1 MDDKPAKEYK
11 FTRSLGSMRIW
22 PAARPV
28 PAWGAGSAIS
38 PAWSGASP
46 APPPPWPTRFPAIRS
61 TILSSSPAW
70 PAPGATPSPVPA
82 PCPPSPPA
90 GPSARARS
98 SLAPPSSASPRV
110 APSAPGWRAK
120 PDPRARC
127 RCSAWRTASSASPP
141 PEWGRAAAT
150 CISTSPSP
158 PAPPPNSAPPWH
170 SRPAPPWAPCTGR
183 AAMANPFLE
192 QQVNGAKFALY
203 GCTFEE
209 EYAVETVVTAGGA
222 EYPRL
227 IHPYPVLSFDLSSL
241 AAHDALYT
249 GLLDLYRRAYGSY
262 GGFRLRHW
270 DEWSTNGRSGAPT
283 PTDQPLA
290 LVSGLVYQLQKQYGS
305 GVLLAE
311 GKPTR
316 TLFKPVAGSVRVA
329 IAGQEIGNVGA
340 TRWTVDITTGR
351 VTFAAD
357 KSKAITAITQASQ
370 AVLTVGSSHGFVV
383 NDVVQVSGVASMTQI
398 NGLRAAVTATGASTI
413 TLAIN
418 STTFSAY
425 TSGGVVHSAPQSGEA
440 VTAGCEFDIPVKFL
454 SKLQAKHSFPTHS
467 ELPQILLRERLNP

>member
-1 MDDKPAKEYK
+1 
-11 FTRSLGSMRIW
+11 
-22 PAARPV
+22 
-28 PAWGAGSAIS
+28 
-38 PAWSGASP
+38 
-46 APPPPWPTRFPAIRS
+46 
-61 TILSSSPAW
+61 
-70 PAPGATPSPVPA
+70 
-82 PCPPSPPA
+82 
-90 GPSARARS
+90 
-98 SLAPPSSASPRV
+98 
-110 APSAPGWRAK
+110 
-120 PDPRARC
+120 
-127 RCSAWRTASSASPP
+127 
-141 PEWGRAAAT
+141 
-150 CISTSPSP
+150 
-158 PAPPPNSAPPWH
+158 
-170 SRPAPPWAPCTGR
+170 
-183 AAMANPFLE
+183 MAYPFLE
-192 QQVNGAKFALY
+192 RQVNSAKFALY

-270 DEWSTNGRSGAPT
+270 DEWSTNGRS
-283 PTDQPLA
+283 
-290 LVSGLVYQLQKQYGS
+290 
-305 GVLLAE
+305 VLLTE

-316 TLFKPVAGSVRVA
+316 TIFKPVSGSVRVA

-340 TRWTVDITTGR
+340 TRWSVDTTTGR

-357 KSKAITAITQASQ
+357 KTKSVSAITQASH
-370 AVLTVGSSHGFVV
+370 AVLTVGASHGFVV
-383 NDVVQVSGVASMTQI
+383 NDVVQISAVSGMTQI

-454 SKLQAKHSFPTHS
+454 TKLQAKHSFPTHS

>member
-1 MDDKPAKEYK
+1 
-11 FTRSLGSMRIW
+11 
-22 PAARPV
+22 
-28 PAWGAGSAIS
+28 
-38 PAWSGASP
+38 
-46 APPPPWPTRFPAIRS
+46 
-61 TILSSSPAW
+61 
-70 PAPGATPSPVPA
+70 
-82 PCPPSPPA
+82 
-90 GPSARARS
+90 
-98 SLAPPSSASPRV
+98 
-110 APSAPGWRAK
+110 
-120 PDPRARC
+120 
-127 RCSAWRTASSASPP
+127 
-141 PEWGRAAAT
+141 
-150 CISTSPSP
+150 
-158 PAPPPNSAPPWH
+158 
-170 SRPAPPWAPCTGR
+170 
-183 AAMANPFLE
+183 MANPFLE

-316 TLFKPVAGSVRVA
+316 RLFKPVAGSVRVA

-357 KSKAITAITQASQ
+357 KTKAITAITP
-370 AVLTVGSSHGFVV
+370 
-383 NDVVQVSGVASMTQI
+383 
-398 NGLRAAVTATGASTI
+398 
-413 TLAIN
+413 
-418 STTFSAY
+418 TTFSAY

-454 SKLQAKHSFPTHS
+454 TKLQAKHSFPTHS

>member
-1 MDDKPAKEYK
+1 
-11 FTRSLGSMRIW
+11 
-22 PAARPV
+22 
-28 PAWGAGSAIS
+28 
-38 PAWSGASP
+38 
-46 APPPPWPTRFPAIRS
+46 
-61 TILSSSPAW
+61 
-70 PAPGATPSPVPA
+70 
-82 PCPPSPPA
+82 
-90 GPSARARS
+90 
-98 SLAPPSSASPRV
+98 
-110 APSAPGWRAK
+110 
-120 PDPRARC
+120 
-127 RCSAWRTASSASPP
+127 
-141 PEWGRAAAT
+141 
-150 CISTSPSP
+150 
-158 PAPPPNSAPPWH
+158 
-170 SRPAPPWAPCTGR
+170 
-183 AAMANPFLE
+183 MANPFLE

-290 LVSGLVYQLQKQYGS
+290 LVSGLVYQLQKQYGT
-305 GVLLAE
+305 GVLLTE

-316 TLFKPVAGSVRVA
+316 TIFKPVAGTVRVA
-329 IAGQEIGNVGA
+329 IAGQEIG
-340 TRWTVDITTGR
+340 
-351 VTFAAD
+351 
-357 KSKAITAITQASQ
+357 
-370 AVLTVGSSHGFVV
+370 TVGGSHGFVV

-440 VTAGCEFDIPVKFL
+440 VTAGCKFDIPVKFL
-454 SKLQAKHSFPTHS
+454 SKLQAKHSFPTHA

>member
-1 MDDKPAKEYK
+1 
-11 FTRSLGSMRIW
+11 
-22 PAARPV
+22 
-28 PAWGAGSAIS
+28 
-38 PAWSGASP
+38 
-46 APPPPWPTRFPAIRS
+46 
-61 TILSSSPAW
+61 
-70 PAPGATPSPVPA
+70 
-82 PCPPSPPA
+82 
-90 GPSARARS
+90 
-98 SLAPPSSASPRV
+98 
-110 APSAPGWRAK
+110 
-120 PDPRARC
+120 
-127 RCSAWRTASSASPP
+127 
-141 PEWGRAAAT
+141 
-150 CISTSPSP
+150 
-158 PAPPPNSAPPWH
+158 
-170 SRPAPPWAPCTGR
+170 
-183 AAMANPFLE
+183 MANPFLE
-192 QQVNGAKFALY
+192 QQINGAKFALY
-203 GCTFEE
+203 GATFDE

-222 EYPRL
+222 DYPRL

-270 DEWSTNGRSGAPT
+270 DEWSTNGRTGTPT

-316 TLFKPVAGSVRVA
+316 TLYKPVAGSVRVA
-329 IAGQEIGNVGA
+329 IAGQESGN
-340 TRWTVDITTGR
+340 
-351 VTFAAD
+351 
-357 KSKAITAITQASQ
+357 AITQASQ
-370 AVLTVGSSHGFVV
+370 AVLTVGASHGFVV
-383 NDVVQVSGVASMTQI
+383 NDVLQISAVSGMTQI

>member
-1 MDDKPAKEYK
+1 
-11 FTRSLGSMRIW
+11 
-22 PAARPV
+22 
-28 PAWGAGSAIS
+28 
-38 PAWSGASP
+38 
-46 APPPPWPTRFPAIRS
+46 
-61 TILSSSPAW
+61 
-70 PAPGATPSPVPA
+70 
-82 PCPPSPPA
+82 
-90 GPSARARS
+90 
-98 SLAPPSSASPRV
+98 
-110 APSAPGWRAK
+110 
-120 PDPRARC
+120 
-127 RCSAWRTASSASPP
+127 
-141 PEWGRAAAT
+141 
-150 CISTSPSP
+150 
-158 PAPPPNSAPPWH
+158 
-170 SRPAPPWAPCTGR
+170 
-183 AAMANPFLE
+183 MANPFLE
-192 QQVNGAKFALY
+192 QQINGAKFALY

-305 GVLLAE
+305 GVLLTE

-316 TLFKPVAGSVRVA
+316 RLFKPVAGSVRVA
-329 IAGQEIGNVGA
+329 IA
-340 TRWTVDITTGR
+340 
-351 VTFAAD
+351 
-357 KSKAITAITQASQ
+357 SQ
-370 AVLTVGSSHGFVV
+370 AVLTVGASHGFVV
-383 NDVVQVSGVASMTQI
+383 NDVVQVSGVADMTQI
-398 NGLRAAVTATGASTI
+398 NGLRAAVTAIGASTI

-454 SKLQAKHSFPTHS
+454 TKLQAKHSFPTHS

>member
-1 MDDKPAKEYK
+1 
-11 FTRSLGSMRIW
+11 
-22 PAARPV
+22 
-28 PAWGAGSAIS
+28 
-38 PAWSGASP
+38 
-46 APPPPWPTRFPAIRS
+46 
-61 TILSSSPAW
+61 
-70 PAPGATPSPVPA
+70 
-82 PCPPSPPA
+82 
-90 GPSARARS
+90 
-98 SLAPPSSASPRV
+98 
-110 APSAPGWRAK
+110 
-120 PDPRARC
+120 
-127 RCSAWRTASSASPP
+127 
-141 PEWGRAAAT
+141 
-150 CISTSPSP
+150 
-158 PAPPPNSAPPWH
+158 
-170 SRPAPPWAPCTGR
+170 
-183 AAMANPFLE
+183 MANPFLE
-192 QQVNGAKFALY
+192 QQVNSAKFALY

-290 LVSGLVYQLQKQYGS
+290 
-305 GVLLAE
+305 
-311 GKPTR
+311 
-316 TLFKPVAGSVRVA
+316 PVAGSVRVA

-357 KSKAITAITQASQ
+357 KTKAITAITQASQ
-370 AVLTVGSSHGFVV
+370 AVLTVGASHGFVV
-383 NDVVQVSGVASMTQI
+383 NDVVQVSGVAGMTQI
-398 NGLRAAVTATGASTI
+398 NGLRAAVTAIGASTI

-454 SKLQAKHSFPTHS
+454 TKLQAKHSFPTHS

>member
-1 MDDKPAKEYK
+1 
-11 FTRSLGSMRIW
+11 
-22 PAARPV
+22 
-28 PAWGAGSAIS
+28 
-38 PAWSGASP
+38 
-46 APPPPWPTRFPAIRS
+46 
-61 TILSSSPAW
+61 
-70 PAPGATPSPVPA
+70 
-82 PCPPSPPA
+82 
-90 GPSARARS
+90 
-98 SLAPPSSASPRV
+98 
-110 APSAPGWRAK
+110 
-120 PDPRARC
+120 
-127 RCSAWRTASSASPP
+127 
-141 PEWGRAAAT
+141 
-150 CISTSPSP
+150 
-158 PAPPPNSAPPWH
+158 
-170 SRPAPPWAPCTGR
+170 
-183 AAMANPFLE
+183 MANPFLE
-192 QQVNGAKFALY
+192 QQVNSAKFALY

-316 TLFKPVAGSVRVA
+316 TLYKPVAGSVRVT
-329 IAGQEIGNVGA
+329 IAG
-340 TRWTVDITTGR
+340 
-351 VTFAAD
+351 D
-357 KSKAITAITQASQ
+357 KTKSVSAITQASQ
-370 AVLTVGSSHGFVV
+370 AVLTVGASHGFVV
-383 NDVVQVSGVASMTQI
+383 NDVVQISAVSGMTQI

-440 VTAGCEFDIPVKFL
+440 VTAGCKFDIPVQFL
-454 SKLQAKHSFPTHS
+454 SKLQAKHSFPPHAA
-467 ELPQILLRERLNP
+467 LPQILLRERLNP